1 MTSRSKGEGFKE
13 GLCDDSTK
21 ALVIKSDGRRE
32 SKIAQNCVTSFMN
45 NPLNPKILS
54 KPEDLRCSSASGR
67 CLPGIAFPLFRQ

>member
-45 NPLNPKILS
+45 DP
-54 KPEDLRCSSASGR
+54 
-67 CLPGIAFPLFRQ
+67 